1 MRLPSMIIAIGS
13 TITCSSYRAT
23 LGRVRFALA
32 SLLLLAGC
40 RSSAPPA
47 RPLTAWIPSDTV
59 VLAGVHLDQVRQ
71 NLPESLRAFLEP
83 LQGAKDLLVAY
94 NGRDVLIVAE
104 GNFPSAPQGGVLVSP
119 TIALAGA
126 ASSIDAA
133 KRQGATGR
141 TGVPELVARADSVAK
156 HAVWVVANGQAP
168 LPFRDNLAN
177 VTRLLRLTDYAA
189 GWAELRSDVNGEITA
204 VCAREDAA
212 AKVEET
218 LRAMV
223 TLGAAATRDTSVAAA
238 WRATMITRE
247 KATVHVVFS
256 APVNTLQQLLY

>member
-1 MRLPSMIIAIGS
+1 MLS
-13 TITCSSYRAT
+13 
-23 LGRVRFALA
+23 LGRVRYAFALF
-32 SLLLLAGC
+32 LLLAGC
-40 RSSAPPA
+40 RSPAPPV

-59 VLAGVHLDQVRQ
+59 VLAGIHLDPVRQ
-71 NLPESLRAFLEP
+71 NLPEGLRAFLEP

-94 NGRDVLIVAE
+94 NGRDLLTVAE
-104 GNFPSAPQGGVLVSP
+104 GNFRPAPQGAVLVSP

-126 ASSIDAA
+126 ASSIEAA

-177 VTRLLRLTDYAA
+177 VTHLLRLTDYAA
-189 GWAELRSDVNGEITA
+189 AWAELRSGVNGEITA
-204 VCAREDAA
+204 VCPREDAA

-218 LRAMV
+218 LRAMA
-223 TLGAAATRDTSVAAA
+223 TLGAAATRDTSIAAA
-238 WRATMITRE
+238 WRATMVTRDGS
-247 KATVHVVFS
+247 TVHVVFS
-256 APVNTLQQLLY
+256 TPANTLQQLLH